1 MMVVWVIAAALLMAS
16 AVITVARILLGPNT
30 LDRLVALDTL
40 VALSMCSLAVWAA
53 YSLDSTVVPA
63 IVALSLLSFVGS
75 VAIARFRVR
84 DDVVRAGIPALDAAT
99 ATETDTASSSR
110 DGEGS

>member
-1 MMVVWVIAAALLMAS
+1 MTIVWLIVGVLLMVAS
-16 AVITVARILLGPNT
+16 VLTSIRLLLGPTT

-40 VALSMCSLAVWAA
+40 IALSMCGLGAWAA
-53 YSLDSTVVPA
+53 YSGDTTVVPG

-84 DDVVRAGIPALDAAT
+84 DDQT
-99 ATETDTASSSR
+99 
-110 DGEGS
+110 

>member
-1 MMVVWVIAAALLMAS
+1 MTVVWLIVGVLLMVAAVLTS
-16 AVITVARILLGPNT
+16 ARLLIGPTT

-40 VALSMCSLAVWAA
+40 VALSMCGLGAWAA
-53 YSLDSTVVPA
+53 YSGDTTVVPA

-84 DDVVRAGIPALDAAT
+84 DDQT
-99 ATETDTASSSR
+99 
-110 DGEGS
+110 